1 MIDVRNVALAAE
13 VIVGGFAIVRL
24 SDAFRVVNL
33 NNARGVAVMR
43 GGGLVPIQHRGLL
56 PRVLICSAASWVS
69 SAVSYGSL
77 HWPILGHR

>member
-1 MIDVRNVALAAE
+1 MIDVRDVALAAE

-43 GGGLVPIQHRGLL
+43 GDGTLIETNMDPIELSIARKNLL
-56 PRVLICSAASWVS
+56 GALK
-69 SAVSYGSL
+69 YMED
-77 HWPILGHR
+77 